1 MKSSSV
7 LISAAAVSLFAVSCA
22 QMRYGGDHPV
32 GTGPFDSRGNYV
44 EAWADNPAKWRGGD
58 RKPTP
63 ARPRED
69 RPTQATAS
77 TGSRPTQQ
85 TRPTQTASRPAASSP
100 PSRPQPQQQRRYT
113 VKRGDTLSA
122 IARRHSTTVAG
133 LRRANGIS
141 GDLIHPGQVLRI
153 P

>member
-1 MKSSSV
+1 MKSAPVMFSTAAIV
-7 LISAAAVSLFAVSCA
+7 LLAASCN
-22 QMRYGGDHPV
+22 QMRYGGEHPV

-63 ARPRED
+63 TRTTTPSRPA
-69 RPTQATAS
+69 QTAS
-77 TGSRPTQQ
+77 TA
-85 TRPTQTASRPAASSP
+85 ASRPSQGTAARP
-100 PSRPQPQQQRRYT
+100 AATPQPRPQPQPQQRRYT
-113 VKRGDTLSA
+113 VKRGDNLSA
-122 IARRHSTTVAG
+122 IARRHNTTVAG

-141 GDLIHPGQVLRI
+141 GSLIHPGQVLRI